1 MSNDYHFYF
10 LSILASAEAVAAA
23 KAAQSEMYSALLAR
37 RQNLMAEFE
46 KKAARYK
53 DILVKEMVK
62 GHQHKKHIVLL
73 SCYYV

>member
-1 MSNDYHFYF
+1 MYAYLCMNSDP
-10 LSILASAEAVAAA
+10 IPIASAEAVAAA

-53 DILVKEMVK
+53 EILVKEMVRC
-62 GHQHKKHIVLL
+62 GHSHWLG
-73 SCYYV
+73 C